1 MTMRQAEAI
10 WEGDLRQGRGRVRL
24 PSSGHEA
31 AYSYSSRFDDGA
43 GTDPEELLGAAHAGC
58 FSMSL
63 AGGVAKRGFTA
74 ERIATTAQVNAER
87 IEGRF
92 TITSIH
98 LDTSAVIPGL
108 SEAQFSEAA
117 EEAKATCPISRALSG
132 IPITLQAK
140 LERASSG

>member
-31 AYSYSSRFDDGA
+31 AYSYSSRFEDGE
-43 GTDPEELLGAAHAGC
+43 GTNPEELLGAAHAGC

-74 ERIATTAQVNAER
+74 ERISTTAQVNAER

-98 LDTSAVIPGL
+98 LDTSAVIAGI
-108 SEAQFSEAA
+108 SESQFSEAA
-117 EEAKATCPISRALSG
+117 EEAKATCPISRALTG
-132 IPITLQAK
+132 IPISLNAK
-140 LERASSG
+140 LERASSM